1 MTWADTDTPFFPPIQ
16 HHSMAKKAANGITHE
31 TIIRDIQAGNIAP
44 VYYLMGEEPYYIDR
58 LAAFISDT
66 VVKPEER
73 DFNLTT
79 VYGTEVSM
87 TDIVQAALSFP
98 MGEGKQV
105 VMVKDAQKLTDLE
118 PLAGYLRHPQPLTVL
133 IFCHPNGT
141 IDRRKAG
148 VVKLLEST
156 GVIYES
162 AKLRDYQM
170 PQWIR
175 SYAKRN
181 KAEIEP
187 QAESM
192 LTEYVGNNLN
202 RMAGEI
208 DKLLISLPQNQ
219 RKITSELVAKHIG
232 ISKEYNIFELIDA
245 FAQKDVLKAMTILK
259 NFDKNNKQNP
269 IQKTLPQL
277 FKFFQ
282 NLMLAYYAPDKTND
296 GIAAWIGANPYAV
309 KQNIIPAM
317 KHYTARKTMNI
328 ISMIRRTDAR
338 SKGVDNPSTE
348 EGDLMKELA
357 FYILHD

>member
-1 MTWADTDTPFFPPIQ
+1 
-16 HHSMAKKAANGITHE
+16 MAKKATNGITHE

-44 VYYLMGEEPYYIDR
+44 VYYLMGEEPYYIER
-58 LAAFISDT
+58 LAAFISES

-79 VYGTEVSM
+79 VYGTDVSM

-118 PLAGYLRHPQPLTVL
+118 PLAEYLKHPQPLTVL
-133 IFCHPNGT
+133 IFCHQNGT

-162 AKLRDYQM
+162 VKLRDYQM

-175 SYAKRN
+175 NYVKRN

-192 LTEYVGNNLN
+192 LTEYVGNDLN

-208 DKLLISLPQNQ
+208 DKLLILLPQNQ

-245 FAQKDVLKAMTILK
+245 FAQKNVLKVMTILK
-259 NFDKNNKQNP
+259 YFDKNNKQHP

-282 NLMLAYYAPDKTND
+282 NLMLAYYAPDKTVD
-296 GIAAWIGANPYAV
+296 GIATWTGANTYAV

-317 KHYTARKTMNI
+317 RHYTARKTMNI
-328 ISMIRRTDAR
+328 ISTIRRTDAR
-338 SKGVDNPSTE
+338 SKGVDNPATE
-348 EGDLMKELA
+348 EGDLMKELP

>member
-1 MTWADTDTPFFPPIQ
+1 
-16 HHSMAKKAANGITHE
+16 MAKKATNGITHE

-44 VYYLMGEEPYYIDR
+44 VYYLMGEEPYYIER
-58 LAAFISDT
+58 LAAFISES

-79 VYGTEVSM
+79 VYGTDVSM

-118 PLAGYLRHPQPLTVL
+118 PLAEYLKHPQPLTVL
-133 IFCHPNGT
+133 IFCHQNGT

-162 AKLRDYQM
+162 VKLRDYQM

-175 SYAKRN
+175 NYVKRN

-192 LTEYVGNNLN
+192 LTEYVGNDLN

-208 DKLLISLPQNQ
+208 DKLLILLPQNQ

-245 FAQKDVLKAMTILK
+245 FAQKNVLKVMTILK
-259 NFDKNNKQNP
+259 YFDKNNKQHP
-269 IQKTLPQL
+269 
-277 FKFFQ
+277 
-282 NLMLAYYAPDKTND
+282 
-296 GIAAWIGANPYAV
+296 AN
-309 KQNIIPAM
+309 N
-317 KHYTARKTMNI
+317 
-328 ISMIRRTDAR
+328 S
-338 SKGVDNPSTE
+338 
-348 EGDLMKELA
+348 
-357 FYILHD
+357 